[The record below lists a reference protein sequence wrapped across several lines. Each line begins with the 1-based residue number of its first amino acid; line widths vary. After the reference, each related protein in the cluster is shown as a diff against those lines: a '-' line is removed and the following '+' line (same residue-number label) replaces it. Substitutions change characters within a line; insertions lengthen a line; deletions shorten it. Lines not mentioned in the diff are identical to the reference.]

1 MPIKKVYE
9 KNWTKYMIDHFVDKG
24 FAIYINTE
32 NEILTFISKD
42 FYGLDI
48 ALTNL
53 YGFLTISFNNLK
65 LKEEFRTISKIE
77 VLEFNKNE
85 NHFFDEDDNFETGKK
100 QIRYVS
106 EKLPCLIHSGVKSN
120 SLGYRFYDLDENK
133 IKDLE
138 DILKYRKSVFEQILK
153 CIEQLSLEL
162 KNQNNQ
168 L

>member
-1 MPIKKVYE
+1 
-9 KNWTKYMIDHFVDKG
+9 
-24 FAIYINTE
+24 
-32 NEILTFISKD
+32 
-42 FYGLDI
+42 
-48 ALTNL
+48 L